1 MTSET
6 AQDSQQD
13 SLGLFSDSQAESLVS
28 DAHSNLASIP
38 KEPIEEE
45 TKVNIPQETETSKR
59 RFKRPV
65 WETSLNEASEEEYIP
80 ADVAKELIE
89 AKSNEAI
96 YTDPKELEA
105 KLTSERQK
113 EAFLQEHHETSD
125 QASQEKV
132 QSELVADGN
141 EDDESIA
148 LEPSGK
154 PKKKKGKKVKK
165 KKSSPKDGKQADIVD
180 EEPISRSNRNHKRN
194 KNNRRA
200 GKIARNIIIF
210 LLLILSVATFFGY
223 RYVSDAVGAKDVNS
237 TKFVSVEIPENSGS
251 S

>member
-1 MTSET
+1 M
-6 AQDSQQD
+6 
-13 SLGLFSDSQAESLVS
+13 
-28 DAHSNLASIP
+28 
-38 KEPIEEE
+38 
-45 TKVNIPQETETSKR
+45 
-59 RFKRPV
+59 
-65 WETSLNEASEEEYIP
+65 
-80 ADVAKELIE
+80 
-89 AKSNEAI
+89 
-96 YTDPKELEA
+96 
-105 KLTSERQK
+105 
-113 EAFLQEHHETSD
+113 QEHHATSD

-141 EDDESIA
+141 EDDESIS

-251 S
+251 SYIGQLLESAGVIKSGKVFNYYTKFKNISNLKSGYYNLQASMTMDEIIEALQKKVVINLRSHLLVRS

>member
-1 MTSET
+1 MR
-6 AQDSQQD
+6 
-13 SLGLFSDSQAESLVS
+13 V
-28 DAHSNLASIP
+28 
-38 KEPIEEE
+38 
-45 TKVNIPQETETSKR
+45 
-59 RFKRPV
+59 
-65 WETSLNEASEEEYIP
+65 
-80 ADVAKELIE
+80 
-89 AKSNEAI
+89 
-96 YTDPKELEA
+96 
-105 KLTSERQK
+105 
-113 EAFLQEHHETSD
+113 FL
-125 QASQEKV
+125 
-132 QSELVADGN
+132 
-141 EDDESIA
+141 

-180 EEPISRSNRNHKRN
+180 EEPILRSNRNHKRN

-251 S
+251 SYIGQLLESAGCY